1 MSEKKELR
9 QIVGKNLLALRKSQ
23 KKTQTEIADLFGYS
37 DKAISKWENG
47 DTMPDIETLYK
58 LANYYNVT
66 LDFLTSEHEYHSR
79 VKYIS
84 QMNRAVIIN
93 NALIELLSCSIVWV
107 LATIIYVCLLNF
119 SALNYWQIF
128 IWAFPVTFIIAML
141 FYKVWRNRLYNF
153 IIASLFFWSLIVASY
168 VQFIAYNVWS
178 LFLLMIPIQIALI
191 LSFLI
196 KEGLRLKK

>member
-1 MSEKKELR
+1 MQEKKELR
-9 QIVGKNLLALRKSQ
+9 HIVGKNLLALRKSK

-84 QMNRAVIIN
+84 QMNRAIIIN
-93 NALIELLSCSIVWV
+93 NALIELFSCSIVWV

-119 SALNYWQIF
+119 SSLNYWQIF
-128 IWAFPVTFIIAML
+128 IWAFPVTFIIALL

-153 IIASLFFWSLIVASY
+153 VFASLFFWSLVIASY
-168 VQFIAYNVWS
+168 IQFLQYNVWS